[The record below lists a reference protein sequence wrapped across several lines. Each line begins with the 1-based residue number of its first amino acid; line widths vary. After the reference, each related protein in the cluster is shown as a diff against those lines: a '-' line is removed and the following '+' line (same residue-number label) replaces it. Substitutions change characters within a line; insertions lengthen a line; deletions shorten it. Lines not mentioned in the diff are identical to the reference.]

1 MKYQVINSYGDIID
15 TFDSLDLAED
25 QMNEWNDLHG
35 FSQGYRIRQIMPD
48 PVDMLFHVLDAK
60 GLKVWTERTKQE
72 AEKKAKEFAGDD
84 LLNGTY
90 YGQYWILAEPA

>member
-1 MKYQVINSYGDIID
+1 MKYQVINSYGDIIE
-15 TFDSLDLAED
+15 TFDSLEIAQD
-25 QMNEWNDLHG
+25 QMMEWNDLHG
-35 FSQGYRIRQIMPD
+35 YSQGYRIREIMSED
-48 PVDMLFHVLDAK
+48 DMLFHIVDAK
-60 GLKVWTERTKQE
+60 GLKVWTEKTRQA